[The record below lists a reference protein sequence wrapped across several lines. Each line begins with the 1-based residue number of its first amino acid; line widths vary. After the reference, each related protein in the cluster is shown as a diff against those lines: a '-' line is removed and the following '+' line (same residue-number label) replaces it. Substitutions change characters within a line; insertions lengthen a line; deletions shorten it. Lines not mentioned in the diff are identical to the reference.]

1 MKNNGDIIPFLKQK
15 DYIMINNNLGGGS
28 FAKTV
33 LLKDPFIDE
42 LFVAK
47 KYEPEFPEIK
57 EKFYENF
64 LEEIKILHKLNHKN
78 VVRVYNYYAYENIFT
93 GYILMEYV
101 DGTDIGTFIHDYFEP
116 FESTKLDEIFM
127 QLVDAFCYIESHGVI
142 HRDIREKN
150 ILVDKNGTI
159 KVIDFGIGKVFG
171 KSESSCDSLAS
182 QINRATSDTLPQEYQ
197 EGKYTSL
204 TDMFYLAELFNR
216 LMDNME
222 YKKEA
227 NFSYHRIVDKMMAKK
242 PEDRYPSFAAVKDD
256 IEKHDFAN
264 MNISPKDKK
273 IYQAFATVLYQT
285 ISEFID
291 DRKFNSDP
299 SVFIAR
305 LEKALKNNLFED
317 NIQKNADII
326 GGIVSGGY
334 RYDNTVKIPCDVV
347 RDFLQW
353 FKESTLESQN
363 LIMSNL
369 ISKISIIRV
378 NETMPDLPF

>member
-15 DYIMINNNLGGGS
+15 DYVMINNNLGGGS

-47 KYEPEFPEIK
+47 KYEPEYPEIK

-78 VVRVYNYYAYENIFT
+78 IVRVYNYYAYENIYT
-93 GYILMEYV
+93 GYILMEYI
-101 DGTDIGTFIHDYFEP
+101 DGTDIGSFIHDYFEP
-116 FESTKLDEIFM
+116 FESIRLDEIFI
-127 QLVDAFCYIESHGVI
+127 QLIDAFCYIESHGII

-150 ILVDKNGTI
+150 ILVDKSGI
-159 KVIDFGIGKVFG
+159 VKVIDFGIGKVFSKG
-171 KSESSCDSLAS
+171 GNSRDSLAS
-182 QINRATSDTLPQEYQ
+182 QINRANSDTLPQEYQ

-204 TDMFYLAELFNR
+204 TDMFYLAELLNR

-222 YKKEA
+222 HKKEA
-227 NFSYHRIVDKMMAKK
+227 SFSYQRIVDKMMAKR
-242 PEDRYPSFAAVKDD
+242 PEDRYSSFAAVKDD
-256 IEKHDFAN
+256 IEKHDFVS
-264 MNISPKDKK
+264 MTISAKDKK
-273 IYQAFATVLYQT
+273 IYQSFATVLYRT

-291 DRKFNSDP
+291 EKKFNSD
-299 SVFIAR
+299 SSIFITR

-317 NIQKNADII
+317 NIQKNSDVI

-334 RYDNTVKIPCDVV
+334 RYDNTVNISCEVV
-347 RDFLQW
+347 KNFLEW
-353 FKESTLESQN
+353 FKKSTPESQN

-369 ISKISIIRV
+369 ISKISVIRV
-378 NETMPDLPF
+378 HETMPDLPF